1 MKIKLAI
8 TALLL
13 ILNSQSS
20 GLEGW
25 EIFENVTFKST
36 YFAEI
41 DSYFE
46 VPTFDQ
52 ALKDLEGTTV
62 SLSGYFIP
70 IEVDTIF
77 VLSGL
82 PFSSCFFC
90 GGAGPETVAEIRMDK
105 VPDNLFADDLV
116 IVEGKLKL
124 NATNI
129 DYMNFIIHEAKIVK
143 N

>member
-1 MKIKLAI
+1 MKTKLAI
-8 TALLL
+8 SALLL
-13 ILNSQSS
+13 LCGLQSS
-20 GLEGW
+20 GPEGW
-25 EIFENVTFKST
+25 QIFDKVTFKTT

-46 VPTFDQ
+46 VPTFDET
-52 ALKDLEGTTV
+52 LKSLEGETV
-62 SLSGYFIP
+62 TLSGYFIP

-90 GGAGPETVAEIRMDK
+90 GGAGPETVAEVRMDK
-105 VPDNLFADDLV
+105 VPDGLFADDLV
-116 IVEGKLKL
+116 KVEGKLKL

-129 DYMNFIIHEAKIVK
+129 DYMNFIIREAKIIED
-143 N
+143 